1 VVQIFFFIKS
11 NKKKMSATNSPI
23 QAIQALSE
31 WRQNRKATITTL
43 KSLIDKLNKLK
54 RNVDISKLVGSSVAI
69 LGASMAAV
77 GVVLAPATLC
87 GALALSA
94 TGSTLALTGSL
105 TSSGASLVNFAVS
118 KADLKKA
125 RNLLEKDKQLLLHLQ
140 NIFQDKELFQEVT
153 RFIASAGSG
162 VKNFVDVIKLTYDI
176 ANEADGIAMLSVN
189 FVSKVVVNLPKMVT
203 NATIVLNIFGTI
215 LSVYDLVET
224 SISVSKGS
232 RSEYAQKLANIVTQ
246 MEEEEK
252 EEDLQNLLSN
262 NKTRL
267 KSIFKSSLMLTKFR
281 KSRTV
286 KI

>member
-54 RNVDISKLVGSSVAI
+54 RNVNISKLVGSSVAI
-69 LGASMAAV
+69 LGASMAVV

-252 EEDLQNLLSN
+252 EEDLQNLMSN

-281 KSRTV
+281 KSRT
-286 KI
+286 